1 MGIFD
6 GIILASDL
14 DGTLLGSSGEISREN
29 LDAIEFFKREGGLF
43 AIVTGRMPYYA
54 SDIYHRARSNAPLC
68 CMNGGAIYD
77 IAQGKYLWQSEL
89 DTSVK
94 ELLRFVDA
102 NFARVGFCINT
113 YDKVYFGKENTVM
126 QFFRDITGL
135 PDLPCDYE
143 TFGEPMAKVVFGVET
158 EEEMEAISCALRSHP
173 LADRFKLVRSERYLF
188 EVLPGGISKGVGLT
202 KLAECLGI
210 DMSKTVAVG
219 DYNNDIELIE
229 SAGVGIAVANA
240 CDELKA
246 VADMITVSND
256 EHAIAKI
263 IEDIHNK
270 NIIM

>member
-14 DGTLLGSSGEISREN
+14 DGTLLNSSGEISQEH
-29 LDAIEFFKREGGLF
+29 LDAIDFFKREGGLF

-54 SDIYHRARSNAPLC
+54 SDIYRRAKSNAPLC

-77 IAQGKYLWQSEL
+77 IAQGKYLWQCEM

-94 ELLRFVDA
+94 ELIRFVDSS
-102 NFARVGFCINT
+102 FARVGISINT
-113 YDKVYFGKENTVM
+113 YDKVYFCRENSVTK
-126 QFFRDITGL
+126 FFRDVTGM
-135 PDLPCDYE
+135 PDYACDYRS
-143 TFGEPMAKVVFGVET
+143 FGEPIAKIFFGVET

-188 EVLPGGISKGVGLT
+188 EILPGGINKGVGLK

-219 DYNNDIELIE
+219 DYNNDIEFVRD
-229 SAGVGIAVANA
+229 AGVGYAVANA
-240 CDELKA
+240 CSELKA
-246 VADMITVSND
+246 VADRITVSND

-263 IEDIHNK
+263 IEDISTK
-270 NIIM
+270 NIKL